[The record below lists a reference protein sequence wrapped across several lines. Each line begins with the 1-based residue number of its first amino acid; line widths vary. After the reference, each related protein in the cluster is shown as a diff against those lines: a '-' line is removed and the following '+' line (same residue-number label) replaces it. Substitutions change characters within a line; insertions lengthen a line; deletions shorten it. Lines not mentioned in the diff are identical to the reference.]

1 MQAERL
7 LGARVGDVRID
18 PALAGALR
26 EPEEIEGDVHLGAPR
41 LGVGLVALAEGQHAE
56 VDQLRVSTVH
66 LHCTPDSEHSA
77 YTGLLPRGLGAE
89 MSRHEVRNLLG
100 DPERSGE
107 TVRLPVLGDMPAW
120 DRFVVGGWFLH
131 VQYRGDGSGLS
142 LVTMMTPEAAP
153 R

>member
-1 MQAERL
+1 MRAERF
-7 LGARVGDVRID
+7 LGARVGDVRSD

-26 EPEEIEGDVHLGAPR
+26 EPEEIEGHVHLGAPG
-41 LGVGLVALAEGQHAE
+41 LGMGLVARVGGELAA

-66 LHCTPDSEHSA
+66 LYCIPDGEHSA
-77 YTGLLPRGLGAE
+77 YTGPLPRGLTAE
-89 MSRHEVRNLLG
+89 MSRREVRNLLG

-107 TVRLPVLGDMPAW
+107 AVRLPVLGDMPAW
-120 DRFVVGGWFLH
+120 DRFAVDGWFLH
-131 VQYRGDGSGLS
+131 AQYRGAGPGLS